1 MHLTKKNTLMKIR
14 PLNQKI
20 NPKNASEK
28 KNSPME
34 NEPIELKNQMW
45 ECISQGGINT

>member
-1 MHLTKKNTLMKIR
+1 MKIQ

-20 NPKNASEK
+20 NPRNASQK

-34 NEPIELKNQMW
+34 NEPIEQKNQMW
-45 ECISQGGINT
+45 ECISQGRFHSWKNQPLN